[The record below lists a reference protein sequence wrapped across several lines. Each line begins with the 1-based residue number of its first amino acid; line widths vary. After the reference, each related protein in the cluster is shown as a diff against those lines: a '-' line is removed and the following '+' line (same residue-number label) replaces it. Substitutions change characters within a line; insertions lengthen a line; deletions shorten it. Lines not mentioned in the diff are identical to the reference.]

1 MGDFHVKAIQSDRE
15 RSEFYRAM
23 LRDLDAFDHM
33 LKEGMIEQR
42 SDMIGAEQ
50 EICIVDQV
58 GNPLPEAI
66 GILEKL
72 KDEEAFT
79 NELALYNLE
88 ANLSPQ
94 RLEGNCFTRVAEELE
109 QCMQKGRAAAAEFN
123 ALLFLTGNLP
133 TLGFRHLM
141 FDQMTPEDRY
151 KLISKE
157 LLALRGRD
165 FEIFLQ
171 GIDDFQA
178 TLDSVLF
185 EAMNTSFQLHLQI
198 DPREF
203 ACMHNWAQMI
213 SGPVLAAA
221 TNSPLLFGKELWD
234 ENRIALFK
242 QSLDTRAQKNHSRIQ
257 LPRVYFGN
265 AWLDDSPVALWKE
278 DVVRFPVLVRGYGDE
293 DPFDQLK
300 KGITPK
306 LKSIRLHNGTTYTWN
321 RLCYGVA
328 NNVPHIRIECRYLPS
343 GPTMVD
349 EIANF
354 AFWIGLMKGMPEEY
368 KEFWKTTDFQVAKS
382 NFIKAARTGIQTV
395 LHWFGKNYCAKDL
408 ILEKLVPMAWEGL
421 EKAGVAESDIEYYLG
436 IISERVA
443 SEQTGAMW
451 QRRNFRRLK
460 ERFETAPSLRLL
472 VQESVYYQEKNIPVH
487 LWKNVTRE
495 TIDEL
500 PASLDANFRWIEDVM
515 NREVVSVRDN
525 VSVEALV
532 KMMEWK
538 NIRHVPVEG
547 ENGALLGMISK
558 TLIEENDFAPSAL
571 ARDIMHREVV
581 FVSPGYAIEDA
592 DMLMKRLNIH
602 CLPVVEDGQVVGM
615 YAMKS

>member
-15 RSEFYRAM
+15 RSAFYHAM
-23 LRDLDAFDHM
+23 LRDLNAFDFM
-33 LKEGMIEQR
+33 LKEGLIEQR

-50 EICIVDQV
+50 ELCIVDKL

-72 KDEEAFT
+72 KDEEQYT

-88 ANLSPQ
+88 VNLSPQ
-94 RLEGNCFTRVAEELE
+94 RLRGDCFTKVAAELKE
-109 QCMQKGRAAAAEFN
+109 CIDKGREVAAAYDAS
-123 ALLFLTGNLP
+123 LFLTGNLP
-133 TLGFRHLM
+133 TLSFRHLM
-141 FDQMTPEDRY
+141 FDFMTPEDRY

-157 LLALRGRD
+157 LLQLRGRD

-203 ACMHNWAQMI
+203 ASIHNWAQMI

-242 QSLDTRAQKNHSRIQ
+242 QSLDTRTQKNHSRIQ
-257 LPRVYFGN
+257 LPRVYFGHD
-265 AWLDDSPVALWKE
+265 WLDDSPVALWRE
-278 DVVRFPVLVRGYGDE
+278 DVVRFPVLVRGYGEE
-293 DPFDQLK
+293 DPFEQLK
-300 KGITPK
+300 QGITPK

-354 AFWIGLMKGMPEEY
+354 AFWIGLMKGMPEEH
-368 KEFWKTTDFQVAKS
+368 KAFWKTTDFQIAKS
-382 NFIKAARTGIQTV
+382 NFIKAARTGISTV
-395 LHWFGKNYCAKDL
+395 LHWFGRNYCAKDL
-408 ILEKLVPMAWEGL
+408 ILDKLLPMAWEGL
-421 EKAGVAESDIEYYLG
+421 EKMNVDESDIEYYLG
-436 IISERVA
+436 IIGSRVA
-443 SEQTGAMW
+443 SEQTGAQW

-460 ERFETAPSLRLL
+460 DRFETAPALRLL
-472 VQESVYYQEKNIPVH
+472 VQESVYYQSKDIPVH
-487 LWKNVTRE
+487 SWKNVDRE
-495 TIDEL
+495 TINEL
-500 PASLDANFRWIEDVM
+500 PTKL
-515 NREVVSVRDN
+515 
-525 VSVEALV
+525 
-532 KMMEWK
+532 
-538 NIRHVPVEG
+538 
-547 ENGALLGMISK
+547 
-558 TLIEENDFAPSAL
+558 T
-571 ARDIMHREVV
+571 
-581 FVSPGYAIEDA
+581 
-592 DMLMKRLNIH
+592 
-602 CLPVVEDGQVVGM
+602 
-615 YAMKS
+615 